1 MAKNDSAEEA
11 RRAQDIDTPAH
22 HNNDP
27 KGVYHWGRGGEGNMM
42 AVGQKNGEKNG
53 EEKKSRSKERTLSA
67 GRGGQ
72 QRSGSFRDALGKGRE
87 MLGLKGGS
95 KLEKGESAVEDD

>member
-42 AVGQKNGEKNG
+42 AVGPKNGEK

-72 QRSGSFRDALGKGRE
+72 QRSGSFRDALGKGKE
-87 MLGLKGGS
+87 MLGLKGKQG
-95 KLEKGESAVEDD
+95 EKGGSAIEDD

>member
-42 AVGQKNGEKNG
+42 AVGQKNGE
-53 EEKKSRSKERTLSA
+53 EKKSRSKERTLSA
-67 GRGGQ
+67 ERGGQ
-72 QRSGSFRDALGKGRE
+72 QRSGSFRGALGKGKE
-87 MLGLKGGS
+87 MLGLKGG
-95 KLEKGESAVEDD
+95 KPAEKGESAVDSD